1 MRHMESFPRCLLHRC
16 RLLIG
21 WEPPLAVNGLPKGNL
36 AALEEEKK
44 TEWEERRKKK
54 SILSSHAPLGAK
66 ATSGILK
73 DAWVDRIWL
82 PEVERWQTLSR
93 VEGSAEA
100 WEGEPVLRDGWPAV
114 VLNLSISRHHHRH
127 YRKGGRGGGRWKGKG
142 GETKKV
148 VSEKRGGEGEK
159 KVAEFRGVNDEL
171 LFIKWRETY
180 SGTIQ
185 KTEQGESDLVLQS
198 SQYLHSRR
206 QPWNYT
212 ENGIVMS
219 GPLKILVYSHYGT
232 GKSLHPHI
240 IPRKRREAGCV
251 STGTAARN
259 ERVGVS
265 LMKRMFPPFLLWNII
280 HMSAIKCTV
289 H

>member
-1 MRHMESFPRCLLHRC
+1 MSFTPLLSRDWLRASTGC
-16 RLLIG
+16 QP
-21 WEPPLAVNGLPKGNL
+21 PPLREPGRSGGGEKTQKGGKKINFKLTCPTGCQSHFGDTEGCPSWQDLTSRGREVTNSITGRGQRRGLGGLTCSRGWLTCSRIEPIYLSTPPWVPRGNL
-36 AALEEEKK
+36 K
-44 TEWEERRKKK
+44 
-54 SILSSHAPLGAK
+54 AK
-66 ATSGILK
+66 
-73 DAWVDRIWL
+73 
-82 PEVERWQTLSR
+82 
-93 VEGSAEA
+93 
-100 WEGEPVLRDGWPAV
+100 
-114 VLNLSISRHHHRH
+114 
-127 YRKGGRGGGRWKGKG
+127 GRGG
-142 GETKKV
+142 EVKKV
-148 VSEKRGGEGEK
+148 VTGKRDGSTARGGEKKGK

-185 KTEQGESDLVLQS
+185 KTEQGDSDLVLQS

-219 GPLKILVYSHYGT
+219 GPLKILVYSHYGA

-251 STGTAARN
+251 SAGTAAGN

-265 LMKRMFPPFLLWNII
+265 LMKRTFPCFSLRNILR
-280 HMSAIKCTV
+280 ALPRV
-289 H
+289 F

>member
-1 MRHMESFPRCLLHRC
+1 MGES
-16 RLLIG
+16 
-21 WEPPLAVNGLPKGNL
+21 EN
-36 AALEEEKK
+36 
-44 TEWEERRKKK
+44 ER
-54 SILSSHAPLGAK
+54 
-66 ATSGILK
+66 
-73 DAWVDRIWL
+73 
-82 PEVERWQTLSR
+82 E
-93 VEGSAEA
+93 
-100 WEGEPVLRDGWPAV
+100 EGEV
-114 VLNLSISRHHHRH
+114 
-127 YRKGGRGGGRWKGKG
+127 
-142 GETKKV
+142 KKV
-148 VSEKRGGEGEK
+148 VTEKRDGSMARGEKKGKRK

-185 KTEQGESDLVLQS
+185 KTEQGDSDLVLQS

-259 ERVGVS
+259 EKVGVS
-265 LMKRMFPPFLLWNII
+265 LMKRMILCFPVFYLKIFYIQYIWY
-280 HMSAIKCTV
+280 
-289 H
+289 